1 MTAHP
6 HPAVDD
12 GRIHGVV
19 FDFDGTLFDATDA
32 IVHSFNAALARHG
45 KPALPREAI
54 LPRIGRPLYEMF
66 PALEPNAAGPRLDGY
81 IAAYR
86 EAFGPVAV
94 SHTRPLPGLEACLKT
109 LRREG
114 LRIAIATHRSGRG
127 AVQILE
133 GFGLRGFFDAIV
145 ALEHIERAKPDPDPV
160 LKALALI
167 HVEPKA
173 AAMVGDTPDD
183 VQAGRAAGALAI
195 GVVTGAHARDVLYAA
210 GADAVLNSLD
220 ELADLVRAGRPD
232 FPRPAAR

>member
-1 MTAHP
+1 MT
-6 HPAVDD
+6 PAPAPPADG
-12 GRIHGVV
+12 GRIRAVV

-32 IVHSFNAALARHG
+32 IVHSFNAALTRHG
-45 KPALPREAI
+45 KPALPRETI

-66 PALEPNAAGPRLDGY
+66 PALEPDASGPRAGSY

-94 SHTRPLPGLEACLKT
+94 SHTRPLPGLETCLEA

-133 GFGLRGFFDAIV
+133 GFGLRGYFDAIV
-145 ALEHIERAKPDPDPV
+145 ALEHIERVKPDPDPV
-160 LKALALI
+160 LKALAL
-167 HVEPKA
+167 VRVDPQA

-183 VQAGRAAGALAI
+183 IQAGRAAGALAI
-195 GVVTGAHARDVLYAA
+195 GVVTGAHSRDALQAA
-210 GADAVLNSLD
+210 GADAVLDSLAG
-220 ELADLVRAGRPD
+220 LPDLLRAGRAGVRHPT
-232 FPRPAAR
+232 AG